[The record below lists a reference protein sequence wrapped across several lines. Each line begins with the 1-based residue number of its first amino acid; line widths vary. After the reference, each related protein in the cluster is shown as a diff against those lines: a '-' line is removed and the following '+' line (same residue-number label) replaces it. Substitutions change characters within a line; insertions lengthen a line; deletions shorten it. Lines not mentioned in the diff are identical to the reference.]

1 MPLVYDELGAPEP
14 APDPD
19 APGFDPAATQA
30 WSATRWDDG
39 GGIAQDNLG
48 NTVIFDR
55 DGTVAT
61 ATPTG
66 SSVTRPDGTA
76 DEDRFDTVE
85 GAASGGE
92 DGSE

>member
-1 MPLVYDELGAPEP
+1 MPLIYDELGAPEP
-14 APDPD
+14 GPDPD
-19 APGFDPAATQA
+19 APGFDAAVPQE
-30 WSATRWDDG
+30 WSATHWDDG

-66 SSVTRPDGTA
+66 SSVSRPDGSA
-76 DEDRFDTVE
+76 DEDRLDAVE
-85 GAASGGE
+85 GAAPGGGS
-92 DGSE
+92 GSE